1 MATGKNCE
9 VDYMKA
15 KKILRIAIIIVACL
29 LLIILVVIG
38 IKHFSNSKATRIVKF
53 DGNNISVYDT
63 EDEAIKNAIPDVVAE
78 EKKVEVNS
86 HKYVDVKAKVGIF
99 HSSIVSKTSDNEFKL
114 DFSGI
119 GNEQKVVIEVLIG
132 GDGSFSANALSNEV
146 KKYYFAVI
154 IKNENSNV
162 SSNVSTPNTGKVPT
176 SEITIGD
183 ESFNTYSSEDEAYNA
198 ASETISK
205 ELAENF
211 TVKAI
216 SHSEDTRRI
225 WVQVISADGNK
236 SGNKPQIVLSSEN
249 DWTNTLDI
257 LEFSGQKIVIQIQS
271 EDDMALN
278 IGFRYM
284 SFIIP

>member
-9 VDYMKA
+9 VDNMKA

-29 LLIILVVIG
+29 LLVILIVIG
-38 IKHFSNSKATRIVKF
+38 IKHFSSSKATRIVKF
-53 DGNNISVYDT
+53 DGNKISVYDT

-86 HKYVDVKAKVGIF
+86 HKYVKVKAKVGIF
-99 HSSIVSKTSDNEFKL
+99 HSSIVSKTSDNEFNL

-176 SEITIGD
+176 SEIKIGD

-225 WVQVISADGNK
+225 WVQVISTDGNK

>member
-162 SSNVSTPNTGKVPT
+162 SSNVSTPQ
-176 SEITIGD
+176 
-183 ESFNTYSSEDEAYNA
+183 
-198 ASETISK
+198 
-205 ELAENF
+205 
-211 TVKAI
+211 VK
-216 SHSEDTRRI
+216 
-225 WVQVISADGNK
+225 
-236 SGNKPQIVLSSEN
+236 
-249 DWTNTLDI
+249 
-257 LEFSGQKIVIQIQS
+257 
-271 EDDMALN
+271 
-278 IGFRYM
+278 
-284 SFIIP
+284 